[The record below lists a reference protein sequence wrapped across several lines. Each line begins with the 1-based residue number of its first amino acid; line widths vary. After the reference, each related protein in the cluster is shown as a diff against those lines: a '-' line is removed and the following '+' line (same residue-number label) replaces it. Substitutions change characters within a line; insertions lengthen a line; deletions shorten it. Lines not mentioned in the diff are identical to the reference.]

1 MIKFLLRI
9 DAATYDKLQAAASIS
24 HRSINGFINYLID
37 EYLKK
42 N

>member
-9 DAATYDKLQAAASIS
+9 DAATYDKLQAAASSS
-24 HRSINGFINYLID
+24 HRSINGLINFIID

-42 N
+42 K